1 MRQESF
7 KTGLFAALDTLNV
20 FGTVAVDPGALSTTR
35 SHISLWNKANPK
47 GPNYKVLRIDNEVK
61 VLRVK

>member
-7 KTGLFAALDTLNV
+7 KTGLLAALATLET
-20 FGTVAVDPGALSTTR
+20 FGTVDVDPTALSTTR
-35 SHISLWNKANPK
+35 SHVSLWNKANPD
-47 GPNYKVLRIDNEVK
+47 GPNYKVLRIGNDVK